1 MFKKFFTKDDSHE
14 FKPSVVEIED
24 EPVSPLGRFVFWTVV
39 SIITFFTIWM
49 IVGKIDIVISA
60 RGKVI
65 PDGEVKII
73 QPLEAGVVG
82 DIKVKPGD
90 FVKKGQAVIDIDP
103 STTLPELTSLE
114 KNYKY
119 ISLELERLEALSQN
133 RAFTPSLKEYDIKD
147 IIEQQNVYSA
157 LSQGLANQLAAK
169 QIQLTMIDEQIK
181 SAVTQKYQYNKLL
194 STARIKEQR
203 LKPVMDIIPK
213 DDYEK
218 VSDDITTNSAN
229 IENAYNKQSELIKQ
243 KRQIIQEMSY
253 VRENFRSEILKELAD
268 KTKQAI
274 QMKAQLDQSTFRN
287 TKQVLTAP
295 EDGYINELFVH
306 SKGGVVTPAQKLI
319 SMYPVNSPLLI
330 KTLVLNKD
338 IGFIREKMPV
348 NIKVDTFD
356 FQKYG
361 ILPGVVTQIAKD
373 SIEDKQLGPVYE
385 VYIQPTHKVFEIEG
399 QPLSISSGMSL
410 TAEIKTGKRRIIEFF
425 IYPLIKYLDEGLSV
439 R

>member
-82 DIKVKPGD
+82 NIKVKPGD
-90 FVKKGQAVIDIDP
+90 FVKKWQVVIEIDP

-119 ISLELERLEALSQN
+119 INLELERLEALSQN
-133 RAFTPSLKEYDIKD
+133 RAFTPSLKKYDIKD

-169 QIQLTMIDEQIK
+169 QIQLTMLDEQIK
-181 SAVTQKYQYNKLL
+181 SAITQKYQYNKLL
-194 STARIKEQR
+194 GTARIKEQR
-203 LKPVMDIIPK
+203 LKPIMDIIPK

-243 KRQIIQEMSY
+243 KRQVIQEMSY

-268 KTKQAI
+268 KTKQVI

-385 VYIQPTHKVFEIEG
+385 VYIQPTNKVFKIEG